1 MDKFGEPAD
10 LSGAVVNL
18 PSFVKNLLI
27 ELPGRHGELVVIGA
41 ADSSEARIQRD
52 IETVLADPHFRV
64 FDLRGAPDI
73 RGIGALATDIG
84 DAVRLLLIDDKTAQ
98 RWLGRLARAFLD
110 NKEQIVFNEGSIERP
125 RGRSVVI
132 VQYGATEIA
141 DVPPILRE
149 PIVQFIA

>member
-1 MDKFGEPAD
+1 M
-10 LSGAVVNL
+10 SGAVASL

-27 ELPGRHGELVVIGA
+27 ELPARHGELVVIGA
-41 ADSSEARIQRD
+41 ADASEARIQRD

-84 DAVRLLLIDDKTAQ
+84 NAVRLLLIDDKTAQ
-98 RWLGRLARAFLD
+98 GWLGRLARAFLD
-110 NKEQIVFNEGSIERP
+110 NKKEIVFNEGSIERP
-125 RGRSVVI
+125 SGRSIVI